1 MMFQLLIFVGMAVH
15 CLSDKCGENEEW
27 RKCGCLM
34 QRACNEPD
42 YGTCFYDCRGACYCK
57 EGFLRNSQNKCVA
70 DCGSEEC
77 PGPNEERKAC
87 GVPTICQK
95 GCISGTLEEEQ
106 ATYCKKNPC
115 VPFECECKPGH
126 TRALLQCVPEAE
138 CMNTVAAGVAQALA
152 ENGNAGGGTCP
163 AKRLE
168 RFAVRTS

>member
-1 MMFQLLIFVGMAVH
+1 MSSVFWILDNKR
-15 CLSDKCGENEEW
+15 DKCGENEEW

-42 YGTCFYDCRGACYCK
+42 ENGNR
-57 EGFLRNSQNKCVA
+57 
-70 DCGSEEC
+70 SEEC

-138 CMNTVAAGVAQALA
+138 CMNTVAAWVAQALA